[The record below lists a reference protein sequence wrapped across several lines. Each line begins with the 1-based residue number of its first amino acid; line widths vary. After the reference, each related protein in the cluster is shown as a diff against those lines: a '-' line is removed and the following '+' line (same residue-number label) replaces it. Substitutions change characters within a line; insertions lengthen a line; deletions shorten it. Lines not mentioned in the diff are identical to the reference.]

1 MPLSLL
7 ALRPWALL
15 EANDIEAEG
24 KIMISAA
31 HKGTMA
37 AILLG
42 ALTLAGYPVLA
53 GPAHHGDRDSQ
64 VAQAQ
69 EQPAGEAESGTPAD
83 QPPATDRRRMG
94 PGMMPSM
101 SDDEHRMM
109 DPEMM
114 MRMKRMH
121 GEMMGRKGSGMMGGP
136 GMMGGMCAMMMAH
149 GDKELT
155 AEQVR
160 AILEGQIAWSG
171 NKRLKVGAVE
181 QKDEDSYVADI
192 VTVDDSLVQ
201 QVEVDR
207 STGAMRPVN

>member
-1 MPLSLL
+1 M
-7 ALRPWALL
+7 
-15 EANDIEAEG
+15 N
-24 KIMISAA
+24 SAQ
-31 HKGTMA
+31 KSSMTV
-37 AILLG
+37 ILLG
-42 ALTLAGYPVLA
+42 ALALAGHA
-53 GPAHHGDRDSQ
+53 AAAHPAHHGDGAVR

-69 EQPAGEAESGTPAD
+69 GQPSGEAESGPPAD
-83 QPPATDRRRMG
+83 QPAATDRRRMG
-94 PGMMPSM
+94 AGMMAGE
-101 SDDEHRMM
+101 DRMM

-121 GEMMGRKGSGMMGGP
+121 GEMMGRMGPGMGGGP

-160 AILEGQIAWSG
+160 AILEGQIAWIG

-207 STGAMRPVN
+207 STGAMQPVN